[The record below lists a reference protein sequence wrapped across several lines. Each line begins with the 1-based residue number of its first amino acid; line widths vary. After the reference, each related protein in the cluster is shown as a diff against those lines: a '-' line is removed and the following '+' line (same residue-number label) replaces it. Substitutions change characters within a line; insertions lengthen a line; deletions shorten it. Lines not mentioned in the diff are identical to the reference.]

1 MTSNCHPHQVRWLL
15 VSGSCEPTLAEAA
28 GYAARLAAR
37 HAAEDTT
44 DRISEM
50 MQSYLLA
57 QHYLTQQQQ
66 QQATPMP
73 GADDAPP
80 DLAEMTPPADNKARE
95 GTRAPDTA
103 PDTAPRHARA
113 PDTAPSETLV
123 RLIDEALRHER
134 APDTAPSETLVRI
147 IDEALRHERARS
159 VVAEERA
166 ARLEAQ
172 LAHVSRQLFEAQAK
186 AIELL
191 ERSTSSK

>member
-103 PDTAPRHARA
+103 P
-113 PDTAPSETLV
+113 SETLV
-123 RLIDEALRHER
+123 RL
-134 APDTAPSETLVRI
+134 

-191 ERSTSSK
+191 ERSTRGSK

>member
-44 DRISEM
+44 DRICEM

-66 QQATPMP
+66 QQQQATPIP

-80 DLAEMTPPADNKARE
+80 DLAEMTPPADKARD

-103 PDTAPRHARA
+103 LRHARA

-134 APDTAPSETLVRI
+134 A
-147 IDEALRHERARS
+147 RS
-159 VVAEERA
+159 VAAEERA
-166 ARLEAQ
+166 ARLEVQ

>member
-103 PDTAPRHARA
+103 PRHARA

-123 RLIDEALRHER
+123 RL
-134 APDTAPSETLVRI
+134 

-186 AIELL
+186 AIEIL

>member
-134 APDTAPSETLVRI
+134 A
-147 IDEALRHERARS
+147 RS

>member
-1 MTSNCHPHQVRWLL
+1 MRWLL
-15 VSGSCEPTLAEAA
+15 VSGRCEHTLAEAA

-57 QHYLTQQQQ
+57 QYYLKQQ
-66 QQATPMP
+66 QQATSMP

-80 DLAEMTPPADNKARE
+80 DLAEMTPPS
-95 GTRAPDTA
+95 
-103 PDTAPRHARA
+103 
-113 PDTAPSETLV
+113 DTAPSRTPDMARDGTREPDTT
-123 RLIDEALRHER
+123 LRHER
-134 APDTAPSETLVRI
+134 ALDTTPNETLVRFL
-147 IDEALRHERARS
+147 DEALRHERARS

-172 LAHVSRQLFEAQAK
+172 LAHVSSQLFEVQAK

-191 ERSTSSK
+191 ERSTSTQ

>member
-1 MTSNCHPHQVRWLL
+1 MRLSASDCVPHQVRWLL
-15 VSGSCEPTLAEAA
+15 VSGRCEHTLAEAA

-57 QHYLTQQQQ
+57 QCYLTQQQQ
-66 QQATPMP
+66 ATSMP

-80 DLAEMTPPADNKARE
+80 DLAEMTPPS
-95 GTRAPDTA
+95 
-103 PDTAPRHARA
+103 
-113 PDTAPSETLV
+113 DTAPSRTP
-123 RLIDEALRHER
+123 DTALRHER
-134 APDTAPSETLVRI
+134 ALDTTPNETLVRLL
-147 IDEALRHERARS
+147 DEALRHERARS

-172 LAHVSRQLFEAQAK
+172 LAHVSSQLFEVQAK

-191 ERSTSSK
+191 ERSTSTQ

>member
-1 MTSNCHPHQVRWLL
+1 MRLSASDCVPHQVRWLL
-15 VSGSCEPTLAEAA
+15 VSGRCEHTLAEAA

-57 QHYLTQQQQ
+57 QYYLKQQ
-66 QQATPMP
+66 QQATSMP

-80 DLAEMTPPADNKARE
+80 DLAEMTPPS
-95 GTRAPDTA
+95 
-103 PDTAPRHARA
+103 
-113 PDTAPSETLV
+113 DTAPSRTP
-123 RLIDEALRHER
+123 DTALRHER
-134 APDTAPSETLVRI
+134 APDTTPNEPDTALRQERALDTTPNETLVRLL
-147 IDEALRHERARS
+147 DEALRHERARS

-172 LAHVSRQLFEAQAK
+172 LAHVSSQLFEVQAK

-191 ERSTSSK
+191 ERSTSTQ

>member
-1 MTSNCHPHQVRWLL
+1 MRLSASDCVPHQVRWLL
-15 VSGSCEPTLAEAA
+15 VSGRCEHTLAEAA

-57 QHYLTQQQQ
+57 QYYLKQQ
-66 QQATPMP
+66 QQATSMP

-80 DLAEMTPPADNKARE
+80 DLAEMTPPS
-95 GTRAPDTA
+95 
-103 PDTAPRHARA
+103 
-113 PDTAPSETLV
+113 DTAPSRTP
-123 RLIDEALRHER
+123 DTALRHER
-134 APDTAPSETLVRI
+134 APDTTPNETLVRLL
-147 IDEALRHERARS
+147 DEALRHERARS

-172 LAHVSRQLFEAQAK
+172 LAHVSSQLFEVQAK

-191 ERSTSSK
+191 ERSTSTQ

>member
-1 MTSNCHPHQVRWLL
+1 MRLSASDCVPHQVRWLL
-15 VSGSCEPTLAEAA
+15 VSGRCEHTLAEAA

-57 QHYLTQQQQ
+57 QYYLKQQ
-66 QQATPMP
+66 QQATSMP

-80 DLAEMTPPADNKARE
+80 DLAEMTPPS
-95 GTRAPDTA
+95 
-103 PDTAPRHARA
+103 
-113 PDTAPSETLV
+113 DTAPSRTPDMARDGTREPDTTLRHERALDTTPNETLV
-123 RLIDEALRHER
+123 RLL
-134 APDTAPSETLVRI
+134 
-147 IDEALRHERARS
+147 DEALRHERARS

-172 LAHVSRQLFEAQAK
+172 LAHVSSQLFEVQAK

-191 ERSTSSK
+191 ERSTSTQ